1 MIKVRVLDGSGH
13 TELLVEPKEAM
24 EIIERQNNKWVFV
37 DGEYVIR
44 KELTPER
51 LERAEEV
58 LLTCPV
64 VGG

>member
-1 MIKVRVLDGSGH
+1 MIRVRVLDGSGH

-24 EIIERQNNKWVFV
+24 QIIEEQSNRWVFV
-37 DGEYVIR
+37 DGEYVAR
-44 KELTPER
+44 EDLTPER